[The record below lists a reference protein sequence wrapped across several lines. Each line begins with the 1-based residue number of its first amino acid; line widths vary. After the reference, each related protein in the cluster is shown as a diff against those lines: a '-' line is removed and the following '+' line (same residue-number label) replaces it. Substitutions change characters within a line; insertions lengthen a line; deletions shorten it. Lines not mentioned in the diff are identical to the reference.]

1 MLILFFTGPPCSITQ
16 DENISNKTTFYFVQA
31 FAEQKSSGLK
41 LGMKQF
47 LLFFILLFLPII
59 LFAQK
64 GLQKCD
70 SLVTEKQYLS
80 AFECYDKADP
90 ENSEPDV
97 VMKKAELALDYN
109 VKSIRNHLFAFVDL
123 RPVEELDTLRKVLKN
138 DSFRFYEFKI
148 DSVLLR
154 LSERY
159 PGNFQLVKT
168 LGDFYYITYREM
180 GDNWFISAKQ
190 LLNKFYDLYLK
201 AYENGVYDARSLYGI
216 AFYHSVFEN
225 YEEAES
231 WYGRSLALK
240 PDDPLTAY
248 GMGVNCLLNRKPEKG
263 IEPMRTA
270 FQLYS
275 DPLKKGDAARVLG
288 IMYYKTDR
296 KQKALEMFQ
305 KADSLSPAY
314 HPNQMF
320 LLRSQLQMGQDKPAL
335 ELAGVIFDQAPVD
348 PDVPD
353 ELLEMFRIEGEGELL
368 ATLFSNLLQQYRH
381 NPEANGNI
389 RFHYGKLLYLEGY
402 HKKAVK
408 MFRKSKKQF
417 QKTLPRDHHV
427 FKMLDDMIEKINEQG

>member
-1 MLILFFTGPPCSITQ
+1 VAA
-16 DENISNKTTFYFVQA
+16 YA
-31 FAEQKSSGLK
+31 
-41 LGMKQF
+41 
-47 LLFFILLFLPII
+47 
-59 LFAQK
+59 
-64 GLQKCD
+64 
-70 SLVTEKQYLS
+70 
-80 AFECYDKADP
+80 AD
-90 ENSEPDV
+90 
-97 VMKKAELALDYN
+97 A
-109 VKSIRNHLFAFVDL
+109 VDC
-123 RPVEELDTLRKVLKN
+123 
-138 DSFRFYEFKI
+138 
-148 DSVLLR
+148 
-154 LSERY
+154 
-159 PGNFQLVKT
+159 Q
-168 LGDFYYITYREM
+168 
-180 GDNWFISAKQ
+180 
-190 LLNKFYDLYLK
+190 
-201 AYENGVYDARSLYGI
+201 
-216 AFYHSVFEN
+216 
-225 YEEAES
+225 
-231 WYGRSLALK
+231 
-240 PDDPLTAY
+240 
-248 GMGVNCLLNRKPEKG
+248 GMGGHVPVYTQPVKG
-263 IEPMRTA
+263 IEPMTTA

-296 KQKALEMFQ
+296 KQEALEMFQ